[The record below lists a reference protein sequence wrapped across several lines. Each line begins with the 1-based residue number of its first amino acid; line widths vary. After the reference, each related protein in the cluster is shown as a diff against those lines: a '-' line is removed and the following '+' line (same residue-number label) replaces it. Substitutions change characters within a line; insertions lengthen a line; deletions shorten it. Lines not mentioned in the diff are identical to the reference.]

1 MTHTYEVRPCIEEAD
16 GVSECEESVADF
28 WGVYERATSP
38 DEAEARLATWIADFA
53 RKEDALWFSENMRSQ
68 T

>member
-28 WGVYERATSP
+28 WGVYERP
-38 DEAEARLATWIADFA
+38 VVGGVGGLATWIADFA

-68 T
+68 M